1 MTQNTSSPKQSY
13 NIMALRG
20 AKIDD
25 MEVVEAN
32 QLPPNVAYTPE
43 INTIM
48 VQKMYDENIEAGV
61 PKDEAMELR
70 THSEKTIKHLLAKKG
85 LLK

>member
-1 MTQNTSSPKQSY
+1 
-13 NIMALRG
+13 MALRG

-48 VQKMYDENIEAGV
+48 IQKMYDENIEAGV

-70 THSEKTIKHLLAKKG
+70 AHSEKTIKHLLAKKG